1 MATFEDRIFNYC
13 DTRVS
18 TLGKIKARSLGADL
32 LTLTALKVLVYAQL
46 EGGIKDLA
54 SCVLRDLNNR
64 RMVVSEINPRLLQ
77 WRNAEDIRHFKSM
90 VTFEMIAAPA
100 PFGEALSERL
110 RVRGINRKS
119 ELNQMDWETIKKVY
133 DGLGLDHGFVAK
145 LRGQITLI
153 VEDRNDA
160 AHYGVLPTLG
170 TMLMERQV
178 RENVD
183 TVEFV
188 LTDFSVQLLPFFVS
202 NLHRR

>member
-1 MATFEDRIFNYC
+1 MANFEERIFDYC

-18 TLGKIKARSLGADL
+18 TLAKIKTRSLGADV

-64 RMVVSEINPRLLQ
+64 RMFVGEINPRLLQ
-77 WRNAEDIRHFKSM
+77 WRNSEDIRQFKSM
-90 VTFEMIAAPA
+90 VTFEMIAAPS
-100 PFGEALSERL
+100 PFGPALGKRL
-110 RVRGINRKS
+110 KVKAISRKS
-119 ELNQMDWETIKKVY
+119 ELNQMDWRAIKEVY
-133 DGLGLDHGFVAK
+133 NGLGLDHSSVER

-160 AHYGVLPTLG
+160 AHYGVLPTVGKVIL
-170 TMLMERQV
+170 ERHV
-178 RENVD
+178 RENAD
-183 TVEFV
+183 IVEHV
-188 LTDFSVQLLPFFVS
+188 LTDFSVQLLPFFAN

>member
-1 MATFEDRIFNYC
+1 MANFENRVCNYC

-18 TLGKIKARSLGADL
+18 TLGKIKARSLGADV

-64 RMVVSEINPRLLQ
+64 RMPVGDINPRLLQ
-77 WRNAEDIRHFKSM
+77 WRNAEDIRQFKSM
-90 VTFEMIAAPA
+90 VTFEMIATPS
-100 PFGEALSERL
+100 PFGQALGKRL
-110 RVRGINRKS
+110 RVNGINRKS
-119 ELNQMDWETIKKVY
+119 ELNQMDWEAIRKVY
-133 DGLGLDHGFVAK
+133 NGLGLDHSSVEK
-145 LRGQITLI
+145 LRGKITLI

-170 TMLMERQV
+170 TTLMERQV
-178 RENVD
+178 RENAGV
-183 TVEFV
+183 VEDV
-188 LTDFSVQLLPFFVS
+188 LTDFSVQLLPFFAS